1 MAESSGVVVRKRT
14 LAANL
19 RNNKSLLLM
28 CLPAVLFFLIFAYIP
43 MPGLII
49 AFQRF
54 NYSKGIFGS
63 SLVGFQNFRFL
74 TLSGDLWHLTV
85 NTVLYNF
92 TFMVTTNVFQIVVA
106 LMLNEVASR
115 SFRKSTQTL
124 MLLPYFISY
133 VLVGLLAYNFLSY
146 EYGIL
151 NSVLKYLGVPPVQTY
166 ASTRAWPWILVA
178 VNLWK
183 STGYGSIIYFA
194 ALTAIDQEIIE
205 ASIVDGANGFQRIR
219 RILFPSLK
227 PTFIILF
234 LFSLGGIMR
243 GNFGLFYN
251 LVGSSNSALFATTDI
266 IETFVFRSL
275 VNNFNFSLGSAVSL
289 YQSVFGFLLI
299 ITCNW
304 LVKRIEPDYALF

>member
-1 MAESSGVVVRKRT
+1 MAESNGAIVRKRSLST
-14 LAANL
+14 NL

-28 CLPAVLFFLIFAYIP
+28 CLPAVLFFMIFAYIP

-63 SLVGFQNFRFL
+63 PLVGFQNFRFL

-115 SFRKSTQTL
+115 SFRKTTQTL

-151 NSVLKYLGVPPVQTY
+151 NSVLRSLGVPSVQTY
-166 ASTRAWPWILVA
+166 ASTQAWPWILVA

-194 ALTAIDQEIIE
+194 ALTSIDQEIIE

-219 RILFPSLK
+219 SILFPSLK